1 MTNRMLAV
9 ARVGIKNQHREVHS
23 SVLLTSVVCVIQ
35 YHRNILVSTVFDKKF
50 SCKLYFTF

>member
-35 YHRNILVSTVFDKKF
+35 YHRNILVSI
-50 SCKLYFTF
+50 